1 MSELQLF
8 YKIGKKNESGF
19 KENLN
24 SASSSPSFTES
35 MVEISQLTDGYCLE

>member
-1 MSELQLF
+1 VNRNFFVQLV
-8 YKIGKKNESGF
+8 KKNESGF

-35 MVEISQLTDGYCLE
+35 MVEISRLTDGYCLE